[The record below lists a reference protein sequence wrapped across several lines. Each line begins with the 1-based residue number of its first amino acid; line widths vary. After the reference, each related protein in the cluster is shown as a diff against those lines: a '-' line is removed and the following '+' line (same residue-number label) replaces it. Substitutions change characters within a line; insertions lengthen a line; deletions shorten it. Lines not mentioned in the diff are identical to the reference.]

1 MFFKLKLSHASF
13 FFNVICFLFYMSCT
27 SDKNKLRRMSRIPE
41 NRAIYLINRRCSSDH
56 ILISV
61 VDSSRVT
68 IHFVSKYII
77 SLYYQY
83 YIVIHMKRLYTSLNE
98 RMLWAAKL
106 RR

>member
-1 MFFKLKLSHASF
+1 MPYSKLQIKK
-13 FFNVICFLFYMSCT
+13 NVDDSLKS
-27 SDKNKLRRMSRIPE
+27 S
-41 NRAIYLINRRCSSDH
+41 IYLINRRCSSDH